1 MSRTGRRMRPT
12 STDAIEAIETLLDA
26 VHHHLVSP
34 VYRHEIETLAQ
45 FFGYDTGP
53 VIMSHELEVSFF
65 RSPTDTVIDHPS
77 GVTMHH
83 KPTGT
88 VVNVSEH
95 RTRVENQFAA
105 FEALKK
111 QLTQRDQ

>member
-1 MSRTGRRMRPT
+1 MRPT
-12 STDAIEAIETLLDA
+12 RDDAIEAIETLLDA
-26 VHHHLVSP
+26 VHHYFVSP
-34 VYRHEIETLAQ
+34 VYRHEIETLARYI
-45 FFGYDTGP
+45 GYPEAGEP
-53 VIMSHELEVSFF
+53 VILSHDLEISFF

-111 QLTQRDQ
+111 QLTQHDG